1 MSGQFGQP
9 AVRCMESALFKME
22 VSEKI
27 MEKIQTEKEDIA
39 YRQQVVNE
47 YRADVE
53 KLARYLPWLE
63 SKKGMSV
70 QQSYSGSGIEEHSIA
85 FPVYDGTLMSFIKD
99 AQRTKL
105 MDRNYRYIYSRNRIR
120 IPEDELRAIKRAD
133 IKEMDV
139 LKGILSRY
147 VMEGMTKG
155 RRWSEA
161 VENGIF
167 LHVIRKMKENLDFWD
182 HPVQTRVV
190 NARGGENQE

>member
-1 MSGQFGQP
+1 MDRTQ
-9 AVRCMESALFKME
+9 L
-22 VSEKI
+22 
-27 MEKIQTEKEDIA
+27 EKEEIA

-63 SKKGMSV
+63 SKNGMKV
-70 QQSYSGSGIEEHSIA
+70 QQSYSGSGIEQHSIA
-85 FPVYDGTLMSFIKD
+85 FPVYDGTLMNFVKE

-120 IPEDELRAIKRAD
+120 VLEDELQAIKRSD
-133 IKEMDV
+133 IREMDV

-147 VMEGMTKG
+147 VREGMRKG

-167 LHVIRKMKENLDFWD
+167 LKVIKKMKENLDFWD

-190 NARGGENQE
+190 NVKKEEKQE

>member
-1 MSGQFGQP
+1 
-9 AVRCMESALFKME
+9 
-22 VSEKI
+22 
-27 MEKIQTEKEDIA
+27 MEKILSENEEIA

-63 SKKGMSV
+63 SKKGSSV
-70 QQSYSGSGIEEHSIA
+70 QQSYSGSGVEKNSIA
-85 FPVYDGTLMSFIKD
+85 FPVYDSTLLAFVKE

-105 MDRNYRYIYSRNRIR
+105 IDRNYRYVYSRLRIR
-120 IPEDELRAIKRAD
+120 ILEDELLAVKRAT

-139 LKGILSRY
+139 LKAILSRY
-147 VMEGMTKG
+147 VTEGMTKG

-161 VENGIF
+161 VENGVF
-167 LHVIRKMKENLDFWD
+167 LAVITKMKENLDFWD

-190 NARGGENQE
+190 NVKEEEKEKKGVDKPAQKDTFF

>member
-1 MSGQFGQP
+1 MDRTQ
-9 AVRCMESALFKME
+9 L
-22 VSEKI
+22 
-27 MEKIQTEKEDIA
+27 EKEEIA

-63 SKKGMSV
+63 SKNGMKV
-70 QQSYSGSGIEEHSIA
+70 QQSYSGSGIEQHSIA
-85 FPVYDGTLMSFIKD
+85 FPVYDGTLMNFVKE

-120 IPEDELRAIKRAD
+120 VLEDELQAIKRSD
-133 IKEMDV
+133 IREMDV
-139 LKGILSRY
+139 LKGILSIY
-147 VMEGMTKG
+147 VMEGMRKG

-167 LHVIRKMKENLDFWD
+167 LKVIKKMKENLDFWD

-190 NARGGENQE
+190 NVKKEEKQE

>member
-1 MSGQFGQP
+1 
-9 AVRCMESALFKME
+9 
-22 VSEKI
+22 
-27 MEKIQTEKEDIA
+27 MEKTLIDKEDIA
-39 YRQQVVNE
+39 YRQQVVKK

-63 SKKGMSV
+63 SKRGMSV
-70 QQSYSGSGIEEHSIA
+70 QQSYTGSGIEEHSIP
-85 FPVYDGTLMSFIKD
+85 FPVYDGTLMNFVRE

-105 MDRNYRYIYSRNRIR
+105 MDRNYRYIYSRYRIR
-120 IPEDELRAIKRAD
+120 IVEDELRAIKRAD
-133 IKEMDV
+133 IREMDV

-167 LHVIRKMKENLDFWD
+167 LNVVTKMKQNLDFWD
-182 HPVQTRVV
+182 HPVQTRTVKI
-190 NARGGENQE
+190 AEEES

>member
-1 MSGQFGQP
+1 MDKTQ
-9 AVRCMESALFKME
+9 
-22 VSEKI
+22 I
-27 MEKIQTEKEDIA
+27 EKEDIA

-53 KLARYLPWLE
+53 KLARYLSWFE
-63 SKKGMSV
+63 SKNGKSV
-70 QQSYSGSGIEEHSIA
+70 QQSYSGSGIAEHSIA
-85 FPVYDGTLMSFIKD
+85 FPVYDGTLMNFIKE

-105 MDRNYRYIYSRNRIR
+105 IDRNYKYIYSRYRIR
-120 IPEDELRAIKRAD
+120 RLEDELMVIKRSD
-133 IKEMDV
+133 IREMDA

-167 LHVIRKMKENLDFWD
+167 LKVIKKMKENLDFWD

-190 NARGGENQE
+190 NAQKEEKQE

>member
-1 MSGQFGQP
+1 MGKTQ
-9 AVRCMESALFKME
+9 
-22 VSEKI
+22 I
-27 MEKIQTEKEDIA
+27 DKEDIA

-63 SKKGMSV
+63 SKRGKSV
-70 QQSYSGSGIEEHSIA
+70 QQSYSGSGIEEHSIS
-85 FPVYDGTLMSFIKD
+85 FPVYDGTLMNFVKE

-105 MDRNYRYIYSRNRIR
+105 MDRNYRYIYSRHRIR
-120 IPEDELRAIKRAD
+120 IVEDELRAIKRAD

-167 LHVIRKMKENLDFWD
+167 LDVVRKMKENLDFWD
-182 HPVQTRVV
+182 HPVQTRMVKI
-190 NARGGENQE
+190 AKEEK

>member
-1 MSGQFGQP
+1 
-9 AVRCMESALFKME
+9 
-22 VSEKI
+22 
-27 MEKIQTEKEDIA
+27 MEKILSEKEEIA

-63 SKKGMSV
+63 SKKGASV
-70 QQSYSGSGIEEHSIA
+70 QQSYSGSGVEKNSIS
-85 FPVYDGTLMSFIKD
+85 FPVYDSTLLAFVKE

-105 MDRNYRYIYSRNRIR
+105 MDRNYRYVYSRCRIR
-120 IPEDELRAIKRAD
+120 VPEDEFRAIKRST

-139 LKGILSRY
+139 LKAILSRY

-155 RRWSEA
+155 RKWPEA
-161 VENGIF
+161 VENGVF
-167 LHVIRKMKENLDFWD
+167 LAVITKMKENLDFWD

-190 NARGGENQE
+190 NVTEKKKEEKEAAQTAQKDTFF